1 MGDEVTVLHAIVMAG
16 GAGTRFWP
24 VSRRDRPKQLQPL
37 YGNTSLLR
45 QTVDR
50 LDGLVPPERILVVTN
65 RKLVEASVRELP
77 HLPPQSIIGEPAKR
91 DTAPCI
97 GLAALLVLRDDPD
110 ATMLVMPS
118 DHVIAPANRFRDAV
132 EQAAQLVADSP
143 ERLVTFGIKPTYPA
157 ESFGYIH
164 RGEAIASSGAPA
176 YRVKEFREKPNAS
189 TAATYVA
196 SGEYYW
202 NGGIFVWKAQTI
214 LDELGKRHAATIGRL
229 RTIAAAW
236 DSAQRDAL
244 FEREFTAIQGTSID
258 YAVMEHAQ
266 DVAVIEAPF
275 EWDDVGSWQS
285 LARLGGS
292 DNNGNAVIG
301 RHLGIDTRDSI
312 VRSDEDHLVVTL
324 GVEGLIVVHTP
335 GATLVANRQD
345 EERIREVVKEIEARK
360 WEDVL

>member
-1 MGDEVTVLHAIVMAG
+1 MAG

-37 YGNTSLLR
+37 FGNSSLLR

-50 LDGLVPPERILVVTN
+50 LDGLVPPGRVLVVTN
-65 RKLVEASVRELP
+65 KQLVEASARELP
-77 HLPPQSIIGEPAKR
+77 QLPRQAIIGEPAKR

-97 GLAALLVLRDDPD
+97 GLAAMLVLRDDPD

-118 DHVIAPANRFRDAV
+118 DHVIAPPERFRDAV
-132 EQAAQLVADSP
+132 EQAVELVAASP
-143 ERLVTFGIKPTYPA
+143 GRLVTFGIKPTYPA

-164 RGEAIASSGAPA
+164 RGGAISSRGAPA
-176 YRVKEFREKPNAS
+176 FRVEEFREKPDAS

-202 NGGIFVWKAQTI
+202 NGGIFVWKAKTI

-229 RTIAAAW
+229 RTITDTW
-236 DSAQRDAL
+236 DSDQRDAV
-244 FEREFTAIQGTSID
+244 FEREFTAIRGTSID

-285 LARLGGS
+285 LARLGGA
-292 DNNGNAVIG
+292 DNNGNAVMG

-312 VRSDEDHLVVTL
+312 VRSGEDHLVVTL
-324 GVEGLIVVHTP
+324 GVEGLIVVHTAS
-335 GATLVANRQD
+335 ATLVAKKQD
-345 EERIREVVKEIEARK
+345 EERIREVVKEIEARG